1 MAGYAEVIRTTL
13 GLSNDRWIVCGLS
26 VGHPDPTARLIFVPE
41 RLPLSGFVDWQ
52 E

>member
-1 MAGYAEVIRTTL
+1 L
-13 GLSNDRWIVCGLS
+13 GLSADRWIVCGLS
-26 VGHPDPTARLIFVPE
+26 VGHPDLTAEVNSFVPE